1 MGGSATSPGS
11 TLPPL
16 EGGRGR
22 SIGGAAGA
30 ASGRGVHPNLGN
42 KKAAF
47 SLSPWVLDRF
57 LAFSWTLV
65 HFLTLKIVA
74 FLALWGTLT
83 SLLS

>member
-1 MGGSATSPGS
+1 M
-11 TLPPL
+11 L
-16 EGGRGR
+16 
-22 SIGGAAGA
+22 GGAGGVGA
-30 ASGRGVHPNLGN
+30 FGEKNDFFGTRYNVDEQVRTSLHSNLGN

-47 SLSPWVLDRF
+47 SLSPWVSDRF

>member
-1 MGGSATSPGS
+1 MIF
-11 TLPPL
+11 
-16 EGGRGR
+16 R
-22 SIGGAAGA
+22 SIFPQNLALRTQYD
-30 ASGRGVHPNLGN
+30 SLHSNLGN

-47 SLSPWVLDRF
+47 SLSPWVSDRF